1 MIDNQWNA
9 FKMAG
14 FLSSYPYYSIQTLST
29 TIIRHFVIQTVEH
42 AETGSTVGVLFPW
55 MGCENYAK
63 ILKSIFTK
71 PNV

>member
-1 MIDNQWNA
+1 MKRFQNGRI
-9 FKMAG
+9 F
-14 FLSSYPYYSIQTLST
+14 SSYPYYSTQTLST

-42 AETGSTVGVLFPW
+42 AETGRTVGVLFPW